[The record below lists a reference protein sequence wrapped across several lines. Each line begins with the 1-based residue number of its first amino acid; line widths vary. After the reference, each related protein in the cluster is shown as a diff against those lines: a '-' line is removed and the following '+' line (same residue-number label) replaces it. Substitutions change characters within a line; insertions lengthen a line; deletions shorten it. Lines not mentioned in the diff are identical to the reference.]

1 MSYKK
6 ARSIPVKAKKEQQQ
20 VFLDERLMPL
30 LNQAENNE
38 IEIVYLPAYS
48 PNLNLIERLWKWLR
62 KKCLLNGQKF
72 MTIFT
77 ELQRKF

>member
-6 ARSIPVKAKKEQQQ
+6 ARSIPAKAKKEQQQ

-38 IEIVYLPAYS
+38 IELYFGDAVHIIYGASLGYSWCKKRQEVKSAYG
-48 PNLNLIERLWKWLR
+48 R
-62 KKCLLNGQKF
+62 KSL
-72 MTIFT
+72 
-77 ELQRKF
+77 